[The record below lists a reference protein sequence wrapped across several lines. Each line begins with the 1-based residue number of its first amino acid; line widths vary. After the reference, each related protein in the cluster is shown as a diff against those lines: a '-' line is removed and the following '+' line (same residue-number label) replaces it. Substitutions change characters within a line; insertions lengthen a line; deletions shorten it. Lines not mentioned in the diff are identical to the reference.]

1 MCMACC
7 LVTPNMH
14 AASRTVEVPR
24 KASPCHAV
32 KKCHVFC
39 VDGTVQSEDCLLLEL
54 EDVAKAYKRPSIIDI
69 KVMQTAV

>member
-1 MCMACC
+1 MCMACG

-14 AASRTVEVPR
+14 AALCTVEPR
-24 KASPCHAV
+24 KASLCHAV
-32 KKCHVFC
+32 KECHVFC

-69 KVMQTAV
+69 KVMQTAM